1 MDVLT
6 NSSLTLIVK
15 TSEQDNANPLENA
28 GGDSSRFASHLQLK
42 LTFVNRQYLKLLPE
56 VESREELVRI
66 YEILMTP
73 FISEH
78 CSKLEKEV
86 IRKHHATGFL

>member
-15 TSEQDNANPLENA
+15 TSEQDKANALENA
-28 GGDSSRFASHLQLK
+28 GGDSSLFASHLQLRF
-42 LTFVNRQYLKLLPE
+42 TVVTWQYLKLLPK
-56 VESREELVRI
+56 VESRKELVRI

-78 CSKLEKEV
+78 CSKLEKKV
-86 IRKHHATGFL
+86 IRKHHGTSFL